1 MAVFGHF
8 YPQNPPLS
16 AWWGVHALVICQSSA
31 APQSRALYMGLGD
44 EHSFETSLGNSTGG
58 DLMYRSPRIT
68 EAGSCH
74 ASTEPVRGAVA
85 SFGNSPG

>member
-1 MAVFGHF
+1 
-8 YPQNPPLS
+8 
-16 AWWGVHALVICQSSA
+16 
-31 APQSRALYMGLGD
+31 MGLGD